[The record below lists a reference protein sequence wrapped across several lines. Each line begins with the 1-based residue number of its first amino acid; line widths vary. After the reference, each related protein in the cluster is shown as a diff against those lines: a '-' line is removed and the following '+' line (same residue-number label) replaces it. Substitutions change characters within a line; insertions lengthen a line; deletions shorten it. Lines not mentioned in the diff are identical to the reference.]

1 MALFIPFVHDQ
12 ADFARLVSV
21 ETTIM
26 LSSVRWNRFRPW
38 KTLLSHV
45 LITFPARYGM
55 TVTPGLVW
63 TRGVNS
69 RRRVLTVGHASKR
82 CPPSSVTRRTPSSVI
97 GLTVVAWAE
106 DWLWCLSWW
115 TWMKRYKWPS
125 MVCRNIWLLTLY
137 LDDVTIFLLSPHHF
151 CSQCC
156 IGLTD
161 SLLSSLTSTRFAS
174 EVWFNWCV
182 WVVNTNDDEAWIL
195 CWNCYQNQV

>member
-1 MALFIPFVHDQ
+1 MALFIPFVHGQ

-26 LSSVRWNRFRPW
+26 LSSGRWNRFRPW
-38 KTLLSHV
+38 RTLLSHV

-55 TVTPGLVW
+55 TITLGFVW

-69 RRRVLTVGHASKR
+69 RRRVLPVGHASKR

-97 GLTVVAWAE
+97 GWTVVAWAE

-137 LDDVTIFLLSPHHF
+137 LDDVTIFLVITTSFLFPVLHWPHWFTVEILDQHKIRVWGLVQLMRLS
-151 CSQCC
+151 C
-156 IGLTD
+156 
-161 SLLSSLTSTRFAS
+161 
-174 EVWFNWCV
+174 
-182 WVVNTNDDEAWIL
+182 
-195 CWNCYQNQV
+195 